1 TGLDL
6 GPLQK
11 LYRAGSYYPRPRS
24 AVGCAMDGDTRNAV
38 LALTAIILACAAILV
53 GTHATELTGSVHQ
66 LFWTITARDDAIAWG
81 PNRRNAPCR
90 RFVKMALAQGKIEK
104 SLDMDQKE
112 RCESLRIDSP
122 WPVTGF
128 PLRAIFFS
136 GELPG
141 H

>member
-1 TGLDL
+1 MRDGTGLDL

-66 LFWTITARDDAIAWG
+66 LFGLLQREMT
-81 PNRRNAPCR
+81 
-90 RFVKMALAQGKIEK
+90 L
-104 SLDMDQKE
+104 
-112 RCESLRIDSP
+112 
-122 WPVTGF
+122 
-128 PLRAIFFS
+128 
-136 GELPG
+136 LPG
-141 H
+141 DQIDVTHHAGDSSKWHWPKGK